1 VTQALTHTL
10 VELVGSYGLLGILV
24 LMAAESCG
32 LPFPSEVIMPVG
44 GALVAAGHLPLVPVI
59 LAGAIGNLVGSLA
72 AYGLAAR
79 FGEPLLLG
87 PGRWVGF
94 SRTHLELAQRWFA
107 RYGLLAV
114 FLGRVLPVVRT
125 YISFPAGLARVR
137 LGPFSLLTL
146 VGALPWCAA
155 LTAVGY
161 FLGSN
166 YERISGPIEKIAIGV
181 AALVAIVVV
190 VWFVRGRRRA
200 TEEGPRG

>member
-1 VTQALTHTL
+1 MTQHLTQTL
-10 VELVGSYGLLGILV
+10 VSLVASYGLIAVFV

-44 GALVAAGHLPLVPVI
+44 GALVAAGHLPFPGVV
-59 LAGAIGNLVGSLA
+59 LAGAVGNLVGSLA

-79 FGEPLLLG
+79 FGAPLLLG

-94 SRTHLELAQRWFA
+94 SRSHLEMAQRWFG

-114 FLGRVLPVVRT
+114 FLGRMLPVVRT
-125 YISFPAGLARVR
+125 YISFPAGLAQVR

-161 FLGSN
+161 ILGAN
-166 YERISGPIEKIAIGV
+166 YERVSGPMEKIATGIAV
-181 AALVAIVVV
+181 VVLIIVVA
-190 VWFVRGRRRA
+190 WFVRGRTRPASERPA
-200 TEEGPRG
+200 

>member
-1 VTQALTHTL
+1 MTQALTHTL
-10 VELVGSYGLLGILV
+10 VGLVSSYGLLGILV

-44 GALVAAGHLPLVPVI
+44 GALVAAGHLPLAPVI
-59 LAGAIGNLVGSLA
+59 LAGAVGNLLGSLA
-72 AYGLAAR
+72 AYWLAAR

-94 SRTHLELAQRWFA
+94 SRSHLVLAQRWFA

-137 LGPFSLLTL
+137 LGPFSVLTL

-161 FLGSN
+161 YLGAN
-166 YERISGPIEKIAIGV
+166 YERISGPIEKAAVVV

-190 VWFVRGRRRA
+190 IWFVRGRRRA
-200 TEEGPRG
+200 TVEGPTD

>member
-1 VTQALTHTL
+1 MTQHLTQTL
-10 VELVGSYGLLGILV
+10 VSLVASYGLIAVFV

-44 GALVAAGHLPLVPVI
+44 GALVAAGHLPFPGVV
-59 LAGAIGNLVGSLA
+59 LAGAVGNLVGSLA

-79 FGEPLLLG
+79 FGAPLLLG

-94 SRTHLELAQRWFA
+94 SRSHLEMAQRWFG

-114 FLGRVLPVVRT
+114 FLGRMLPVVRT
-125 YISFPAGLARVR
+125 YISFPAG

-161 FLGSN
+161 ILGAN
-166 YERISGPIEKIAIGV
+166 YERVSGPMEKIATGIAV
-181 AALVAIVVV
+181 VVLIIVVA
-190 VWFVRGRRRA
+190 WFVRGRTRPASERPA
-200 TEEGPRG
+200 

>member
-1 VTQALTHTL
+1 MTQHLTQTL
-10 VELVGSYGLLGILV
+10 VSLVASYGLIAVFV

-44 GALVAAGHLPLVPVI
+44 GALVATGHLPLPGVI
-59 LAGAIGNLVGSLA
+59 LAGAVGNVVGSLA

-79 FGEPLLLG
+79 FGAPLLLG

-94 SRTHLELAQRWFA
+94 SRSHLEMAQRWFG

-114 FLGRVLPVVRT
+114 FLGRMLPVVRT
-125 YISFPAGLARVR
+125 YISFPAGLAQIR

-161 FLGSN
+161 VLGAN
-166 YERISGPIEKIAIGV
+166 YERVSGPMEKIAIGIAV
-181 AALVAIVVV
+181 VVLIIVVA
-190 VWFVRGRRRA
+190 WFVRGRTRPASERPA
-200 TEEGPRG
+200 

>member
-1 VTQALTHTL
+1 MTQHLTQTL
-10 VELVGSYGLLGILV
+10 VSLVASYGLIAVFV

-44 GALVAAGHLPLVPVI
+44 GALVATGHLPLPGVI
-59 LAGAIGNLVGSLA
+59 LAGAVGNVVGSLA

-79 FGEPLLLG
+79 FGAPLLLG

-94 SRTHLELAQRWFA
+94 SRSHLEMAQRWFG

-114 FLGRVLPVVRT
+114 FLGRMLPVVRT
-125 YISFPAGLARVR
+125 YISFPAGLARIR

-161 FLGSN
+161 VLGAN
-166 YERISGPIEKIAIGV
+166 YERVSGPMEKIAIGIAV
-181 AALVAIVVV
+181 VVLIIVVA
-190 VWFVRGRRRA
+190 WFVRGRTRPASERPA
-200 TEEGPRG
+200 